1 MIFRL
6 NYIYIYKKRQN
17 RIEKF
22 NKESLSLLQAA
33 VTDKIW
39 LWEKCSNEH
48 AHWSSSVG
56 GCIFVHTIIFLAEF
70 LRITSYLKVMVNP
83 QIWGIPIIP
92 NHSDFYWIFKEFLHY
107 ALPVLLP
114 ASLKHSFRHT
124 CVPKSL
130 FLILPSAPH
139 SCSLLIRACAD
150 IAK

>member
-6 NYIYIYKKRQN
+6 NYIYKKKKRQN
-17 RIEKF
+17 RIEKC
-22 NKESLSLLQAA
+22 NEESLSLLQAA
-33 VTDKIW
+33 VTNKIW
-39 LWEKCSNEH
+39 LWEKYSNEH
-48 AHWSSSVG
+48 ARWSSSVG
-56 GCIFVHTIIFLAEF
+56 RCIFVHTIIFLAEF
-70 LRITSYLKVMVNP
+70 LRTYLKVMVNP
-83 QIWGIPIIP
+83 QIWGIPVIP

-130 FLILPSAPH
+130 FSILPRAPH
-139 SCSLLIRACAD
+139 SYSLLIGACTD